1 MVITVLCLQYNCSI
15 QVCQDD
21 QQVSHAT
28 NYGIFST
35 QMETTRGKTNIYLVR
50 MMSPKM
56 RENIWY
62 LNKCYKRHEK
72 NSLYAAA
79 AALSMNGVPSKKT
92 RMISWWKE
100 TERDSSLDLYCAN
113 GKEITIT
120 LTSVPNVCYS
130 AFCVSVSLQR
140 TYISLVIQ
148 MVQM

>member
-1 MVITVLCLQYNCSI
+1 M
-15 QVCQDD
+15 
-21 QQVSHAT
+21 
-28 NYGIFST
+28 
-35 QMETTRGKTNIYLVR
+35 
-50 MMSPKM
+50 
-56 RENIWY
+56 
-62 LNKCYKRHEK
+62 
-72 NSLYAAA
+72 YAAA